1 MKDRKTPDTHLPGR
15 EEILDFLRENPER
28 ASKREIARAFNIKGG
43 DRIWLK
49 QVLREMTAEG
59 LIEHSR
65 KKSRIRGELPPVA
78 IVEITGTDPDGE
90 LEGRILHRAGE
101 GVRIIIAPGRHT
113 APAPGAG
120 DRFLARLQKQDEK
133 LYEARLMRR
142 ITRAPAE
149 LLGTLGRE
157 NGRMVLRG
165 TERKGKSRWIV
176 PDDHLMGA
184 GPGDLVLAEPLE
196 GSGPQRYLARVTK
209 ILGNTDNPKVL
220 SLIAIHD
227 HGIPTVFP
235 DEVLA
240 EAAAKR
246 PVRSMRGREDLC
258 ALPLITIDPADA
270 RDHDDA
276 VWAAPDDDP
285 ANEGGWKLIVAIA
298 DVAHYVTPG
307 SALDREAL
315 KRGNSTYFP
324 DRVVPML
331 PEKLSGDLCSLHP
344 GAKRPCMAVHIRI
357 AADGRKIGHR
367 FTRAMMCSA
376 ANLTYQQAQAIA
388 DGQDPPIEDMD
399 PEAPARL
406 REAVI
411 GPLFSAYRALARAR
425 DARGPLAI
433 DIPER
438 QVKLSEEGEILSVA
452 PRERLDAHRLIEEF
466 MVLANV
472 CAAETLEAAHKPCMY
487 RVHEEPKREKLLSL
501 KTFLKSIGI
510 SFSIGQVI
518 RPSHFNRILRQV
530 EGSEYADMVNQ
541 VILRCQTQ
549 AYYSPENLGHFGL
562 ALPRYA
568 HFTSP
573 IRRYADLLVHRGL
586 IAALGLG
593 KDGLR
598 DEDGAGFAETGR
610 QISDLERRSMA
621 AERAA
626 NDRFL
631 AAFMKDRI
639 GGIFEGR
646 ISGVTRFGLFV
657 TLEESGA
664 DGLVPIRSLGHEF
677 FRHDEDHHCLVGERS
692 GRTYHLAQKVRVRLL
707 EATPIAGGLLLEIVQ
722 GEEHG
727 ARVGPEGKSP
737 ATPAAALKK
746 KKKNKHSRR
755 KGRPRRNHAS

>member
-1 MKDRKTPDTHLPGR
+1 MKDKKTPENHLPSR
-15 EEILDFLRENPER
+15 EDILNFLRDNPGR
-28 ASKREIARAFNIKGG
+28 TGKREIARAFNIKGG

-65 KKSRIRGELPPVA
+65 RDSRIKGELPPVA

-101 GVRIIIAPGRHT
+101 GVRVVIAPGRHA
-113 APAPGAG
+113 APAPGPG
-120 DRFLARLQKQDEK
+120 DRFLARLQKQEEN
-133 LYEARLMRR
+133 LCEARLMRR
-142 ITRAPAE
+142 IARAPAE
-149 LLGTLGRE
+149 LLGTLQRE
-157 NGRMVLRG
+157 NGKTVLRG
-165 TERKGKSRWIV
+165 TDRKGRSRWIV
-176 PDDHLMGA
+176 PEDHLMGA

-196 GSGPQRYLARVTK
+196 GSGPRQYLARITK
-209 ILGNTDNPKVL
+209 VLGNTENPRVL

-258 ALPLITIDPADA
+258 PLPLITIDPADA

-276 VWAAPDDDP
+276 VWAAADDDP
-285 ANEGGWKLIVAIA
+285 ANKGGWKLIVAIA

-344 GAKRPCMAVHIRI
+344 GVKRPCMAVHIRI
-357 AADGRKIGHR
+357 DAGGRKIEHR
-367 FTRAMMCSA
+367 FSRAMMRSA

-388 DGQDPPIEDMD
+388 DGQNPPLADMD
-399 PEAPARL
+399 PDAPARL
-406 REAVI
+406 REEVV

-438 QVKLSEEGEILSVA
+438 QVKLSDEGEILSVA

-472 CAAETLEAAHKPCMY
+472 CAAETLEAARKPCMY
-487 RVHEEPKREKLLSL
+487 RVHEEPKREKLVSL

-518 RPSHFNRILRQV
+518 RPSHFNRVLKQV
-530 EGSEYADMVNQ
+530 EGSEYAEMVNQ

-598 DEDGAGFAETGR
+598 DEDGARFAETGR

-639 GGIFEGR
+639 GGIFAGR

-664 DGLVPIRSLGHEF
+664 DGLVPIRSLGHEY
-677 FRHDEDHHCLVGERS
+677 FRHDEDHHCLIGERS
-692 GRTYHLAQKVRVRLL
+692 GKTYRLAQKIDVRLL
-707 EATPIAGGLLLEIVQ
+707 EATPIAGGLLLEIVENQ
-722 GEEHG
+722 GQT
-727 ARVGPEGKSP
+727 GKDS
-737 ATPAAALKK
+737 AETKTAAPLKK
-746 KKKNKHSRR
+746 KKKKKDKHSRR
-755 KGRPRRNHAS
+755 KGRPRRARTS